1 MHSLSKI
8 VERALLMFAV
18 VGLSGLIAIGA
29 AASVFAQSVTQ
40 GYFTDVALQRG
51 MIVGLKEDDASKVEP
66 INASKADKIHGVVVG
81 SGDSNIILSQPDQP
95 ILIATSG
102 RFEVLIS
109 DQNGPIKQGD
119 YIAVSS
125 ANGIGMRS
133 DDAQLVVIGR
143 ALADFAGKDDPR
155 FLSSSKLKDGNGN
168 EVPINI
174 GRVSVDIVIGK
185 NPLAKNQDNV
195 PDALKRAG
203 EFIAGKPVP
212 PSRIYVGFTL
222 LLASAAIAGSVV
234 YSAVRSGIISIGRNP
249 LSKKSIIRGIF
260 QMVIVAFIIFF
271 SGIFG
276 VYLIL
281 KL

>member
-8 VERALLMFAV
+8 VERALLILAAIGV
-18 VGLSGLIAIGA
+18 SGLVSSGLALPA
-29 AASVFAQSVTQ
+29 AAQSVTQ
-40 GYFTDVALQRG
+40 GYFTDVSLQRG

-66 INASKADKIHGVVVG
+66 INAAKADKMHGVVVG
-81 SGDSNIILSQPDQP
+81 SGDSNIILAQPDQP
-95 ILIATSG
+95 VLIATSG
-102 RFEVLIS
+102 RFEVLVT
-109 DQNGPIKQGD
+109 DQNGPIRQGD

-133 DDAQLVVIGR
+133 DDTQLIVLGR
-143 ALADFAGKDDPR
+143 ALAEFSGKDDPR
-155 FLSSSKLKDGNGN
+155 FLSSSTLKDGNGN

-212 PSRIYVGFTL
+212 PSRYICRFHP
-222 LLASAAIAGSVV
+222 SA
-234 YSAVRSGIISIGRNP
+234 RIGCDCR
-249 LSKKSIIRGIF
+249 LG
-260 QMVIVAFIIFF
+260 
-271 SGIFG
+271 G
-276 VYLIL
+276 V
-281 KL
+281 